1 MKKWNNKGQ
10 VIFYALMVGLVIAI
24 LALALAP
31 AVQESINLARNQSTD
46 SSIGLDCDNESISNF
61 DKAACVTTDI
71 TLPYFI
77 GFLIFLAGA
86 VVLGRMVF
94 SD

>member
-1 MKKWNNKGQ
+1 MNNKGQ
-10 VIFYALMVGLVIAI
+10 VIIISFCIGLVVAI

-31 AVQESINLARNQSTD
+31 ALQSQITDARNSTD

-61 DKAACVTTDI
+61 DKAACVATDI

-77 GFLIFLAGA
+77 GFLLLLAGA
-86 VVLGRMVF
+86 IVVGRLIF
-94 SD
+94 E

>member
-10 VIFYALMVGLVIAI
+10 VIFYTFMLGLVIAI

-31 AVQESINLARNQSTD
+31 ALQSQITDARNVSTD
-46 SSIGLDCDNESISNF
+46 SSVGLDCDNSSISNF
-61 DKAACVTTDI
+61 DKAACVASDI

-77 GFLIFLAGA
+77 GFLLFFAGA
-86 VVLGRMVF
+86 IVVGRIIF
-94 SD
+94 EQ

>member
-1 MKKWNNKGQ
+1 MNKKGQ
-10 VIFYALMVGLVIAI
+10 VIFYAFMIGLVIAI

-31 AVQESINLARNQSTD
+31 GVQESINLARNESTD

-61 DKAACVTTDI
+61 DKAACTTVDI

-94 SD
+94 PD

>member
-1 MKKWNNKGQ
+1 MNNKGQ
-10 VIFYALMVGLVIAI
+10 VIIISFMIGLTVAI

-31 AVQESINLARNQSTD
+31 ALQSQITDARNVSTD

-61 DKAACVTTDI
+61 DKAACVVTDI

-77 GFLIFLAGA
+77 GFLLLLAGA
-86 VVLGRMVF
+86 VVLGRVIF
-94 SD
+94 QE